1 MALLRK
7 SKLSIPSY
15 IKSRLSIPMQE
26 LFDLIIRMVA
36 KDERN
41 RVDFDEIYEFINEHE
56 AFIEMNKA

>member
-1 MALLRK
+1 
-7 SKLSIPSY
+7 
-15 IKSRLSIPMQE
+15 MQE

>member
-1 MALLRK
+1 VALLRK

-41 RVDFDEIYEFINEHE
+41 RVDFD
-56 AFIEMNKA
+56 